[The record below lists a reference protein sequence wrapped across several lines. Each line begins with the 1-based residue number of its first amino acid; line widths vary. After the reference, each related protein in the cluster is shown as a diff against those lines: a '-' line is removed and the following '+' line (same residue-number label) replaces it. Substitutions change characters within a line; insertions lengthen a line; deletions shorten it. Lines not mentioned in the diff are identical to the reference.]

1 MEHVRGSSMTMIMI
15 AYYAMAVFLIGL
27 IVWNFLREKKNVD
40 DLLLYLIVLI
50 PLVLRVLRV
59 K

>member
-1 MEHVRGSSMTMIMI
+1 MPFIMI
-15 AYYAMAVFLIGL
+15 LYYIICVYL
-27 IVWNFLREKKNVD
+27 IVMIGWNFLREKKNPENLFHY
-40 DLLLYLIVLI
+40 LLVLI